1 MPSDLITLATF
12 QGATEAHIARNQL
25 ESTGIQ
31 ATLADEMTTTAAWFL
46 TSAVGGIKLQVARED
61 AERAAAILTETES
74 FELGTERWDEEAAE
88 GEFEDDFAEEK
99 EQENENEEVEALL
112 TEADALARRAFRAA
126 LLGLI
131 FLPLQLYA
139 IWLLTLFLFEPSR
152 ANTKS
157 RWRLFWAW
165 IFCLPVILIALGI
178 ATCDLESLFA
188 V

>member
-1 MPSDLITLATF
+1 MPSDLITVATF

-25 ESTGIQ
+25 ESSGIQ

-46 TSAVGGIKLQVARED
+46 ASAVGGIKLQVASKD
-61 AERAAAILTETES
+61 AERAAEILTEIES
-74 FELGTERWDEEAAE
+74 FELGAERWDEDTAE
-88 GEFEDDFAEEK
+88 GEFEDDFSEEK
-99 EQENENEEVEALL
+99 EPENAEVEALL

-139 IWLLTLFLFEPSR
+139 IWLLTLFLFEPSP

-165 IFCLPVILIALGI
+165 IFCLPVVLIALGM